1 MTLSRRNLLAAWAPV
16 LDALTGDAQAV
27 LLALA
32 VTADHPELL
41 AAAAG
46 RDVADGIDE
55 LVSAGLVVAEPD
67 GRVVH
72 LPIPSEGPAA
82 P

>member
-1 MTLSRRNLLAAWAPV
+1 LLTIDPARRV
-16 LDALTGDAQAV
+16 LTSVHALPDV
-27 LLALA
+27 R
-32 VTADHPELL
+32 V
-41 AAAAG
+41 AAG
-46 RDVADGIDE
+46 LATTG
-55 LVSAGLVVAEPD
+55 AGLVVAEPD